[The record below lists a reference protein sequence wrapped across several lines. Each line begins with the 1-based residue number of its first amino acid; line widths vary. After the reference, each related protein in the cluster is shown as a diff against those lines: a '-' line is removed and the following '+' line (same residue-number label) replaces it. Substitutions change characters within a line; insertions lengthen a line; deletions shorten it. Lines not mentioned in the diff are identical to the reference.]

1 MFARMVECQAQ
12 NGRSEEMNTTLVDQI
27 VPILKKQP
35 GFIDF
40 IALADKRFPER
51 LICISL
57 WDSRETA
64 DQFHRQHYRRVI
76 GMLEPLF
83 DSAPTLETFAVN
95 ASTAHNLSITQ
106 AA

>member
-12 NGRSEEMNTTLVDQI
+12 NGRSEEMNTKLLDEI
-27 VPILKKQP
+27 VPILQKQP
-35 GFIDF
+35 GFVDF
-40 IALADKRFPER
+40 IALADRRFPER
-51 LICISL
+51 LLCISL
-57 WDSRETA
+57 WASRETA

-76 GMLEPLF
+76 GLLEPLL

-95 ASTAHNLSITQ
+95 ASTAHHLFITQ